1 MINIGLLTLMRRE
14 IWRFSR
20 LYRQTVVP
28 SLVSTFLYI
37 LVFGHSLGSR
47 IGKIKDTSYVDFII
61 PGLVMMAVIN
71 HAYQNSSSSII
82 QAKFLK
88 FIEDILITPLSGLE
102 LSVGYTVGGAVRGF
116 VNGIVVCILGWI
128 LTGFTI
134 DNILLTLILLMVVS
148 WTFSAFGCIVGI
160 YATSWDHI
168 AMFTNFVFMPLTF
181 LGGIFYSIDML
192 PDFWRTVSQFNP
204 LYWMINGL
212 RYSTL
217 GVYDTSPVISI
228 LVSIF
233 FAVLFTFVSAIMF
246 SKGYKIK
253 E

>member
-1 MINIGLLTLMRRE
+1 M
-14 IWRFSR
+14 
-20 LYRQTVVP
+20 
-28 SLVSTFLYI
+28 
-37 LVFGHSLGSR
+37 
-47 IGKIKDTSYVDFII
+47 
-61 PGLVMMAVIN
+61 
-71 HAYQNSSSSII
+71 
-82 QAKFLK
+82 
-88 FIEDILITPLSGLE
+88 
-102 LSVGYTVGGAVRGF
+102 GYTVGGAVRGF

-160 YATSWDHI
+160 FATSWDHI

-192 PDFWRTVSQFNP
+192 PDVWRTVSQINP

-217 GVYDTSPVISI
+217 GIYDTSPVISI